1 MQVKQF
7 HDEKKAPRGQGRWK
21 LITLL
26 NDFIR
31 WYLCGLAIARRNIML
46 SPVILKFMCAPHVH
60 VPPPT
65 SQPKLRRTP
74 LRFTLLA
81 ATLLCVVTVASTA
94 RAQQDFSNVQ
104 IKATKV
110 AGTVYMLEGSGG
122 NIGVSVGEDGIVLV
136 DDQFAPLAPKIKA
149 ALKAIT
155 DKPIKFVLNT
165 HFHGDH
171 TGGNS
176 QFGTEA
182 TIIAHENVRKR
193 LQAGG
198 KVGDNMVPPVLKE
211 ALPVVTFNDRATVH
225 LNGEDIRAIHFPNG
239 HTDGDSVIFFP
250 KSNVVH
256 MGDDFV
262 TYGFPFV
269 DVRNGGTIRGMI
281 AGVEKVLTMVP
292 EDVKIIPGHG
302 PISTPADVRKFVDM
316 LKDTRALVAKAAAD
330 GKTADQM
337 KTDHVLSKYEDFG
350 KGFIKTDAWI
360 DLLLADIQQQP
371 NGTLPYQAHGHA
383 DERTK

>member
-1 MQVKQF
+1 M
-7 HDEKKAPRGQGRWK
+7 
-21 LITLL
+21 LIK
-26 NDFIR
+26 
-31 WYLCGLAIARRNIML
+31 M
-46 SPVILKFMCAPHVH
+46 ILYSAKIGACLF
-60 VPPPT
+60 VP
-65 SQPKLRRTP
+65 SL
-74 LRFTLLA
+74 FTTNA
-81 ATLLCVVTVASTA
+81 FS
-94 RAQQDFSNVQ
+94 QQDFSKVQ

-110 AGTVYMLEGSGG
+110 AGNVYMLEGSGG

-136 DDQFAPLAPKIKA
+136 DDQFAPLAPKIKE

-171 TGGNS
+171 TGGNVK
-176 QFGTEA
+176 FGTEA
-182 TIIAHENVRKR
+182 PIIAHENVRKR
-193 LQAGG
+193 LQEGG
-198 KVGDNMVPPVLKE
+198 KVAGNTVEPAPKE

-269 DVRNGGTIRGMI
+269 DAQSGGSVSGLT
-281 AGVEKVLTMVP
+281 AGVEKVLSMIP

-302 PISTPADVRKFVDM
+302 PISTPADVRKFIDM
-316 LKDTRALVAKAAAD
+316 LKDTQAMVAKAAGE
-330 GKTADQM
+330 GKTAEDM
-337 KTDHVLSKYEDFG
+337 KQAHLLAKYEPEYG
-350 KGFIKTDAWI
+350 KGFIKADNWI
-360 DLLLADIQQQP
+360 DLLYAENQHRA
-371 NGTLPYQAHGHA
+371 GGQAYRDHGHA
-383 DERTK
+383 DEKGNAK

>member
-1 MQVKQF
+1 MRTSHAQF
-7 HDEKKAPRGQGRWK
+7 VGTTAQTIFKW
-21 LITLL
+21 
-26 NDFIR
+26 
-31 WYLCGLAIARRNIML
+31 
-46 SPVILKFMCAPHVH
+46 SPVRLK
-60 VPPPT
+60 
-65 SQPKLRRTP
+65 TP
-74 LRFTLLA
+74 I
-81 ATLLCVVTVASTA
+81 VAIGLFLTFLGLA
-94 RAQQDFSNVQ
+94 RAQQDFSKVE
-104 IKATKV
+104 IKVTKV
-110 AGTVYMLEGSGG
+110 AGGVYMLEGSGG
-122 NIGVSVGEDGIVLV
+122 NIGVSVGEDGIVIV

-149 ALKAIT
+149 ALKGIT

-171 TGGNS
+171 TGGNV

-182 TIIAHENVRKR
+182 TIIAHDNVRKR
-193 LQAGG
+193 LQEGG
-198 KVGDNMVPPVLKE
+198 AVGGNSVQPAPKE
-211 ALPVVTFNDRATVH
+211 ALPVITFNDRATVH

-269 DVRNGGTIRGMI
+269 DVQNGGSISGMI

-302 PISTPADVRKFVDM
+302 PISRPADVRKFVDM

-330 GKTADQM
+330 GKTAEQM
-337 KTDHVLSKYEDFG
+337 KSQHVLSKYEDLG

-360 DLLLADIQQQP
+360 DLLIADIQQKP
-371 NGTLPYQAHGHA
+371 NATLPYQAHGHA
-383 DERTK
+383 DEHAK